1 MLNLA
6 TKILMR
12 NVLMNICVVIILA
25 HVRREAHMTARRPS
39 SPPLSSSPRASI
51 DPSSYPSID
60 SVLKELK
67 SCSRRLQTTFSAYHD
82 ELQILE
88 RLFYKGKNQHRSA
101 LFWKRAAE
109 MKRYG
114 ERLDA
119 LGFPD
124 IFALLR
130 SSF

>member
-1 MLNLA
+1 M
-6 TKILMR
+6 TS
-12 NVLMNICVVIILA
+12 
-25 HVRREAHMTARRPS
+25 RRWPS
-39 SPPLSSSPRASI
+39 SPALSPLPRDSI
-51 DPSSYPSID
+51 DPSFHLSLD
-60 SVLKELK
+60 SVLKDLK
-67 SCSRRLQTTFSAYHD
+67 SCSRRLESIFSAYRD

-114 ERLDA
+114 ERLDT

-124 IFALLR
+124 MFALLR
-130 SSF
+130 SSFYGATSIQR

>member
-1 MLNLA
+1 
-6 TKILMR
+6 
-12 NVLMNICVVIILA
+12 
-25 HVRREAHMTARRPS
+25 
-39 SPPLSSSPRASI
+39 
-51 DPSSYPSID
+51 
-60 SVLKELK
+60 VLKELK

-124 IFALLR
+124 MFALLR
-130 SSF
+130 SSFFGATSIQK